1 MKSGIISKEEK
12 LNQIKSKVNLNNL
25 KSIVI
30 LKKILS
36 YITKNESL
44 NILRY
49 NKKLQKRLNLSIND
63 YKDYSQLYS
72 PIEIE
77 LKFDENKCDEKNRF
91 IYILDEEKEYYHIYF
106 DNSKEEIKRNYLD
119 EKEKVNSIK
128 IIIDYQAKSFKKLF
142 INCINISSIFFK
154 KFNRINIT
162 DMSYM
167 LYNCSSL
174 RELNVSKFNTNKVN
188 NMCGMFYN
196 CSSLRELN
204 VSNFNTNNV
213 INISGMFFNC
223 SSLNELNVSNFNTE
237 KVII

>member
-128 IIIDYQAKSFKKLF
+128 IIIDYQVKSFKKLF
-142 INCINISSIFFK
+142 INCKNISSIFFK
-154 KFNRINIT
+154 KFNRINIV

-167 LYNCSSL
+167 
-174 RELNVSKFNTNKVN
+174 
-188 NMCGMFYN
+188 FYN
-196 CSSLRELN
+196 C
-204 VSNFNTNNV
+204 
-213 INISGMFFNC
+213 
-223 SSLNELNVSNFNTE
+223 
-237 KVII
+237 

>member
-36 YITKNESL
+36 YITKNETL

-91 IYILDEEKEYYHIYF
+91 I
-106 DNSKEEIKRNYLD
+106 
-119 EKEKVNSIK
+119 
-128 IIIDYQAKSFKKLF
+128 
-142 INCINISSIFFK
+142 
-154 KFNRINIT
+154 
-162 DMSYM
+162 
-167 LYNCSSL
+167 
-174 RELNVSKFNTNKVN
+174 
-188 NMCGMFYN
+188 
-196 CSSLRELN
+196 
-204 VSNFNTNNV
+204 
-213 INISGMFFNC
+213 
-223 SSLNELNVSNFNTE
+223 
-237 KVII
+237 